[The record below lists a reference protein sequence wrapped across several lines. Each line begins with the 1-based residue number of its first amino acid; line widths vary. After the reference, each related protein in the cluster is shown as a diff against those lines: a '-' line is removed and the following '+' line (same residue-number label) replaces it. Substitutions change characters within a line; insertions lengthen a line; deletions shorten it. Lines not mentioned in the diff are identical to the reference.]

1 MSKKDLLFIKNYS
14 NNFIKKL
21 ESSSNNFLYKNLVKV
36 KKILLLKKKNKKNVF
51 IVGNGGSASIA
62 SHFSV
67 DLTKNAKVKCI
78 NFNEANLITCFAND
92 FGYENWLAKALK
104 FYAKKNDGL
113 ILISSS
119 GSSQN
124 MINAAKVA
132 KDIGIEPIITFTGNK
147 KNNILSRHADIN
159 FWVDSKA
166 YNYIENIHQI
176 WLLSLV
182 DMIIGKSEYPPN

>member
-51 IVGNGGSASIA
+51 IAGNGGSASIA

-67 DLTKNAKVKCI
+67 DLTKNAKVKCT
-78 NFNEANLITCFAND
+78 NFNESNLITCFAND

-132 KDIGIEPIITFTGNK
+132 KNIGIEPIITFTGNK
-147 KNNILSRHADIN
+147 KNNSLSRHADIN

>member
-1 MSKKDLLFIKNYS
+1 MSKKDLLFIKKYS

-21 ESSSNNFLYKNLVKV
+21 ETSNNNFIYKNLIKV
-36 KKILLLKKKNKKNVF
+36 KEILLLKKKNKKNVF
-51 IVGNGGSASIA
+51 IAGNGGSASVA

-78 NFNEANLITCFAND
+78 NFNEPNLITCFAND
-92 FGYENWLAKALK
+92 FGYENWLATALK
-104 FYAKKNDGL
+104 FHAKKNDGL

-132 KDIGIEPIITFTGNK
+132 KNIGIEPIITFTGNK
-147 KNNILSRHADIN
+147 KNNSLSRHADIN

-166 YNYIENIHQI
+166 YNYVENIHQI

-182 DMIIGKSEYPPN
+182 DMIIGKSEYPTN

>member
-1 MSKKDLLFIKNYS
+1 
-14 NNFIKKL
+14 
-21 ESSSNNFLYKNLVKV
+21 
-36 KKILLLKKKNKKNVF
+36 
-51 IVGNGGSASIA
+51 
-62 SHFSV
+62 
-67 DLTKNAKVKCI
+67 LTKNAKVKCI

>member
-14 NNFIKKL
+14 NNFIKKF

-36 KKILLLKKKNKKNVF
+36 KEILLLKKKNKRNVF
-51 IVGNGGSASIA
+51 IAGNGGSASIA

-78 NFNEANLITCFAND
+78 NFNESNLITCFAND
-92 FGYENWLAKALK
+92 FGYENWLAKAIK
-104 FYAKKNDGL
+104 FYAKKNDVL

-132 KDIGIEPIITFTGNK
+132 KNIGIEPIITFTGNK
-147 KNNILSRHADIN
+147 KNNNLSRHADIN

-182 DMIIGKSEYPPN
+182 DMIIGKSEYPSN

>member
-36 KKILLLKKKNKKNVF
+36 KKILLLKKKNKKKIF

>member
-14 NNFIKKL
+14 NSFIKKF
-21 ESSSNNFLYKNLVKV
+21 ESSSNNFFYKNLVKV
-36 KKILLLKKKNKKNVF
+36 KEILLLKKRNKRNVF
-51 IVGNGGSASIA
+51 IAGNGGSASIA

-78 NFNEANLITCFAND
+78 NFNESNLITCFAND
-92 FGYENWLAKALK
+92 FGYENWLAKAIK
-104 FYAKKNDGL
+104 FYAKKNDVL

-132 KDIGIEPIITFTGNK
+132 KNIGIEPIITFTGNK
-147 KNNILSRHADIN
+147 KNNNLSRHADIN

-182 DMIIGKSEYPPN
+182 DMIIGKSEYPSN